1 MKYLKKYL
9 IQIRR
14 LLRRSTKIRRPPSST
29 EDYIYITDLND
40 PTPVEEAKK
49 HPGWT
54 RAMDEELEII
64 QKNKTWELV
73 VPPPG
78 KIPVTSKWVF
88 RTKLRADGKVEKLKA
103 RLAARGFQQKEGIDY
118 QDTFVH
124 QW

>member
-1 MKYLKKYL
+1 
-9 IQIRR
+9 
-14 LLRRSTKIRRPPSST
+14 
-29 EDYIYITDLND
+29 
-40 PTPVEEAKK
+40 
-49 HPGWT
+49 
-54 RAMDEELEII
+54 MDEELEII